1 MSKHTIITKKQSY
14 LILTLIQVIILFIIG
29 FEDYSPIDNYP
40 ECLSP
45 YASHCGHN
53 TWKPRYDES
62 KLSFHILGLYLWNL
76 LLFLGLFTVVLPH
89 RKAVRE
95 WASFRSNQINHHNI
109 TKKSLIG
116 ELLLGEKSP
125 ATLAI
130 AINLLIASIT
140 FFIIDYEAKINGS
153 LQAQYL
159 ELTVPIFIGLIMI
172 YASVAQIMLMLKSSK
187 RVIWAIIGVITGV
200 ITTFVFPYLILY
212 LNTIP
217 AVQQIM
223 LSLSIFASIQNF
235 ILFLFSVVV
244 LLNLYLIKQVKSS
257 VKSASR

>member
-1 MSKHTIITKKQSY
+1 MPKHTIITKKQSY
-14 LILTLIQVIILFIIG
+14 LIITFIQIIILFLIS

-45 YASHCGHN
+45 YASRCGHN

-62 KLSFHILGLYLWNL
+62 KLELHIYGLYFWNL
-76 LLFLGLFTVVLPH
+76 LLFLGLFAVVLPH
-89 RKAVRE
+89 RKTVQQ
-95 WASFRSNQINHHNI
+95 WAIFRSNQIEHDKTI
-109 TKKSLIG
+109 KKTLIK
-116 ELLLGEKSP
+116 ELFLGQKSP

-130 AINLLIASIT
+130 AVNLLIASST
-140 FFIIDYEAKINGS
+140 FFLIDYEAKIDGS

-172 YASVAQIMLMLKSSK
+172 YASIAQIMLMLKSSK
-187 RVIWAIIGVITGV
+187 RVIWAIIGVIT
-200 ITTFVFPYLILY
+200 TLFFPFLILY

-217 AVQQIM
+217 AVQQIII
-223 LSLSIFASIQNF
+223 SLPIFASIQNF